1 MIEKKALERYQ
12 TNAIAWVAE
21 QMPGGFFVY
30 RADDSQEI
38 IYVNEATCRI
48 FGCDTKEEFIEL
60 TGNTFPGMV
69 HPNDRRRVLSSIDQ
83 QIADATNEGKDNVS
97 YRIIRKDGSIRYI
110 DDYGHYSETTEYGS
124 VYYVF
129 IVDVTEEKNAREAEA
144 ANRAKTAF
152 LTNMSH
158 DIRTPMNAIVGF
170 TDLALINIDDKE
182 LIRDYLE
189 KIRLSSEHLLLL
201 INDVLEMSRIESGKM
216 RLNEAPVNLSDIL
229 DNLRSIVRGEV
240 GDKNQEF
247 IIDISKVSDENISCD
262 KLRLDQIL
270 LNLMSNAVKYTPEG
284 GSISLSI
291 AQSAVGE
298 DGRAVYMF
306 RVKDNGIGMDPEF
319 AQKVFE
325 PFEREN
331 TSTES
336 GIHGSGLGM
345 AITKRIVEMMGGT
358 ISLKTAPGEGSEFIV
373 RFSFKVLPSEN
384 TLLSDENDRSR
395 PEDGF
400 RGSRLLLVEDIM
412 VNREI
417 ALAMLSIYGFQ
428 VEVACDGAE
437 AVEKI
442 EERGADHYDA
452 ILMDIDMPKMNGYDA
467 TKAIRALPDER
478 AKKIPILAL
487 TANAFAE
494 DKQKAFES
502 GMNAHIAKPID
513 RDNLIKTLGK
523 FLG

>member
-1 MIEKKALERYQ
+1 MADKKVLEQ
-12 TNAIAWVAE
+12 HQAEAIAWVAE

-30 RADDSQEI
+30 HADDIQEI
-38 IYVNEATCRI
+38 IYANEAAYHI
-48 FGCDTKEEFIEL
+48 FGCDTEKEFREL

-69 HPNDRRRVLSSIDQ
+69 HPNDRRRVLASIDR
-83 QIADATNEGKDNVS
+83 QIADEKNEGRDYVA
-97 YRIIRKDGSIRYI
+97 YRIIRKDGCVRYI
-110 DDYGHYSETTEYGS
+110 DDYGHYTETTKYGN

-129 IVDVTEEKNAREAEA
+129 IVDVTEERHAREAEA
-144 ANRAKTAF
+144 ANQAKTAF

-170 TDLALINIDDKE
+170 TDLALLNIGDQE
-182 LIRDYLE
+182 LIQEYLE
-189 KIRLSSEHLLLL
+189 KIRRSSEHLLLL

-229 DNLRSIVRGEV
+229 DNLRSIIKGEV
-240 GDKNQEF
+240 GDKEQEL
-247 IIDISKVSDENISCD
+247 IMDTSKVTNEEIICD

-270 LNLMSNAVKYTPEG
+270 LNLMSNAVKYTPDG
-284 GSISLSI
+284 GTISLSI
-291 AQSAVGE
+291 AQSSVGE
-298 DGRAVYMF
+298 DGKSVFLF
-306 RVKDNGIGMDPEF
+306 RVKDNGVGMKPEF
-319 AQKVFE
+319 AEKVFD

-336 GIHGSGLGM
+336 GIQGSGLGM
-345 AITKRIVEMMGGT
+345 AITKRIVEMMGGS

-373 RFSFKVLPSEN
+373 RLSFKVLPSN
-384 TLLSDENDRSR
+384 SR
-395 PEDGF
+395 VITEEHERGRQEDGF
-400 RGSRLLLVEDIM
+400 RGCRLLLVEDIM

-437 AVEKI
+437 AVEKV
-442 EERGADHYDA
+442 EKQGTDHFDA

-467 TKAIRALPDER
+467 TRAIRTLPDPG
-478 AKKIPILAL
+478 AKNIPILAL

-494 DKQKAFES
+494 DKQMAFES

-513 RDNLIKTLGK
+513 RENLIDTLGR
-523 FLG
+523 FLK